1 MCFVEGC
8 NAYMV
13 FVHGPMTPIQDFSD
27 YFPVSDAYDTY
38 SGNIGNLDLE
48 DDCGSAYGSYPP
60 TRIGKG
66 GGNNPF
72 APMSMGSN
80 LSHKIHVC
88 VFKKRLKY
96 FLLFPC

>member
-1 MCFVEGC
+1 
-8 NAYMV
+8 MV

-38 SGNIGNLDLE
+38 SGNVNLDLE
-48 DDCGSAYGSYPP
+48 DCGSAYDSYPP
-60 TRIGKG
+60 TRVGKHG

-80 LSHKIHVC
+80 PSN
-88 VFKKRLKY
+88 VFSNGD
-96 FLLFPC
+96 